1 MEGSEGERILEYALA
16 YDLFLGNT
24 CFKKRDSHLITY
36 RSGNTATQIDFMLFQ
51 KSLRKLVMD
60 VKVIPGEEVA
70 LQHQLLVCDMMIDMP
85 PQIKR
90 KFTPRPKVWKLR
102 DPQTCSRFQ
111 EVFKAH
117 VPPVETEAATST
129 EEIWAKLKTGLLKTT
144 EEVCGTTKPHRWRRE
159 TWWWNKEV
167 DDAITAKR
175 QAFKA
180 WKAGKCTRASYN
192 TAKRISRR
200 VVHHARHEA
209 DKVVYEGIDHK
220 SSDIFRLANQMRK
233 ENVDVVGEKPVK
245 NDTGDALDRGNY
257 RGLKLTEQAMKIL
270 ERIVDGLIRQVVSI
284 DDSQFGFVPGRGTT
298 DAIFVVRQLQEKYLA
313 VNKRLYMA
321 FVDLEKAFDRVPRK
335 VIRWALRKLGVEE
348 WIVRLVQGMYANAR
362 SRVRVGEGFSKE
374 FEVKV
379 GVHQGSVLSPLLFI
393 IVLEALSREFRAGVP
408 WEDLYADDLVII
420 ADSLEECVRRLL
432 IWKEAME
439 KKELRVNAG
448 KTKVMIC
455 GTGLDLLQS
464 SGEYPCAVCRTGVG
478 NNSIYCNGC
487 KLWVHKKCSGLQR
500 LTPNPDYRCARCMGN
515 ARPIDGRPQS
525 EVQVGPDKLE
535 VVASFCYLGD
545 MLSAGGGCEMAV
557 TTRVKTAWKKFREL
571 LPVLTSRHLSFKTRG
586 HVYSSC
592 VRSAMLHASETWPL
606 TKTNL
611 QRLQR
616 NDRAMIR
623 QICSI
628 KPEDVARVRSSE
640 LLAKLQLED
649 LDLILRERRLRW
661 FGHVAR
667 SSGAIRTA
675 YDMQIDGKRGA
686 GRPKQTWKKLT
697 EKDCREWKLTTV
709 DPQERSTWRSGVRSA
724 MRAASQLPGKGPTDV
739 DDAPAPAC

>member
-1 MEGSEGERILEYALA
+1 MIFTRMIRSETRLTS
-16 YDLFLGNT
+16 NT
-24 CFKKRDSHLITY
+24 FSIHFSST
-36 RSGNTATQIDFMLFQ
+36 N
-51 KSLRKLVMD
+51 
-60 VKVIPGEEVA
+60 
-70 LQHQLLVCDMMIDMP
+70 
-85 PQIKR
+85 
-90 KFTPRPKVWKLR
+90 
-102 DPQTCSRFQ
+102 
-111 EVFKAH
+111 
-117 VPPVETEAATST
+117 TST
-129 EEIWAKLKTGLLKTT
+129 PAVPLLFPDQNSLYLESLPVIIRQWPPWYLVSWTQQRSTFLWDSVSTTSQTLPFRVFTLRVPNLKFLRCLLDLPQWPDPAPHTWEGAKPETPLTEIWFL
-144 EEVCGTTKPHRWRRE
+144 P
-159 TWWWNKEV
+159 
-167 DDAITAKR
+167 
-175 QAFKA
+175 
-180 WKAGKCTRASYN
+180 AS
-192 TAKRISRR
+192 S
-200 VVHHARHEA
+200 
-209 DKVVYEGIDHK
+209 
-220 SSDIFRLANQMRK
+220 
-233 ENVDVVGEKPVK
+233 NVTSFVE
-245 NDTGDALDRGNY
+245 
-257 RGLKLTEQAMKIL
+257 LTEQAMKIL

-335 VIRWALRKLGVEE
+335 VIWWALRKLGVEE
-348 WIVRLVQGMYANAR
+348 WIVRLVQGMYANAG

-379 GVHQGSVLSPLLFI
+379 GVHQDSVLSPLLFI

-439 KKELRVNAG
+439 KKGLRVNAG

-515 ARPIDGRPQS
+515 AHPIDGRPQS

-571 LPVLTSRHLSFKTRG
+571 LPVLTSRHLSYKTRG
-586 HVYSSC
+586 HVFSSC
-592 VRSAMLHASETWPL
+592 MWSAMLQASETWPL

-611 QRLQR
+611 QRLQH

-623 QICSI
+623 QIS
-628 KPEDVARVRSSE
+628 
-640 LLAKLQLED
+640 
-649 LDLILRERRLRW
+649 
-661 FGHVAR
+661 
-667 SSGAIRTA
+667 
-675 YDMQIDGKRGA
+675 RGC
-686 GRPKQTWKKLT
+686 GQ
-697 EKDCREWKLTTV
+697 
-709 DPQERSTWRSGVRSA
+709 G
-724 MRAASQLPGKGPTDV
+724 
-739 DDAPAPAC
+739 